1 MFRGD
6 RSCKNARLSVFCETI
21 AHCDCSKRAV
31 VSKRAPSK
39 APSQRQL
46 RVGEE
51 IRHQLSQAL
60 MRGDIYVP
68 ELEGI
73 SVTVSEVSVSPDM
86 SNAKAFV
93 TPLGG
98 NDMEQIVAI
107 LNIIA
112 PDLQTYIAQKVHLR
126 RMPRLKFVADRSFDE
141 AQKMSNLIANLPPAL
156 SESDSGS
163 DSDESDT

>member
-1 MFRGD
+1 MSR
-6 RSCKNARLSVFCETI
+6 K
-21 AHCDCSKRAV
+21 SK
-31 VSKRAPSK
+31 APSK

-51 IRHQLSQAL
+51 LRHHLSTAL

-86 SNAKAFV
+86 SNARVYV

-98 NDMEQIVAI
+98 TAIEEVVAI
-107 LNIIA
+107 LNVIA
-112 PDLQTYIAQKVHLR
+112 PDLQSWVAQKIHLR
-126 RMPRLKFVADRSFDE
+126 RMPRLKFMADHSFDN
-141 AQKMSNLIANLPPAL
+141 AQKMSSLIANLPPAL
-156 SESDSGS
+156 SDA
-163 DSDESDT
+163 SDEDDQDNHTPLHPPLQT

>member
-1 MFRGD
+1 MSR
-6 RSCKNARLSVFCETI
+6 K
-21 AHCDCSKRAV
+21 SK
-31 VSKRAPSK
+31 APSK

-51 IRHQLSQAL
+51 LRHHLSTAL

-86 SNAKAFV
+86 SNARVYV

-98 NDMEQIVAI
+98 TAIEEVVAI
-107 LNIIA
+107 LNVIA
-112 PDLQTYIAQKVHLR
+112 PDLQSWVAQKIHLR
-126 RMPRLKFVADRSFDE
+126 RMPRLKFMADHSFDN
-141 AQKMSNLIANLPPAL
+141 AQKMSSLIANLPPAL
-156 SESDSGS
+156 SDA
-163 DSDESDT
+163 SDEDDQDNHTPLHTPLQT

>member
-1 MFRGD
+1 M
-6 RSCKNARLSVFCETI
+6 
-21 AHCDCSKRAV
+21 SKRA
-31 VSKRAPSK
+31 KAPSK

-51 IRHQLSQAL
+51 VRHHLSTAL

-86 SNAKAFV
+86 ANARAYV

-98 NDMEQIVAI
+98 QDMDEVVAI
-107 LNIIA
+107 LNVIA
-112 PDLQTYIAQKVHLR
+112 PDLQTWIAQKVHLR
-126 RMPRLKFVADRSFDE
+126 RMPRLRFMADHSFDN
-141 AQKMSNLIANLPPAL
+141 AQKMAQLIADLPPAL
-156 SESDSGS
+156 SEGEEGQEDGAI
-163 DSDESDT
+163 SDETTS